1 LALPLDV
8 LAKLDEETI
17 HLIVLRTRGLF
28 LIELS
33 RRKAEEEAET
43 VARVQMTMTAMVK
56 ASREDVEQEEAALH
70 LHVTVEAMS
79 LNRHQKILIDMCPD
93 RAMDAI
99 RADEMKDG
107 TVADVLEREE
117 NVVAG
122 VTVVEEG
129 ETGLKGVK
137 MVLEWLT
144 GDQGKHRRNWMLRWR
159 TTGVT
164 RIRLGEMPRLQQ
176 ETITRTPLHPPR
188 PLWQM
193 MILI

>member
-1 LALPLDV
+1 LVLLLDV
-8 LAKLDEETI
+8 LAQLDEETT
-17 HLIVLRTRGLF
+17 HLIVLRTQELF
-28 LIELS
+28 LTELS
-33 RRKAEEEAET
+33 LQKAEEAEA
-43 VARVQMTMTAMVK
+43 VARVQMTTTAMMKVIQ
-56 ASREDVEQEEAALH
+56 EDVEQEGAALH

-79 LNRHQKILIDMCPD
+79 LNHHPKILIDMCLD
-93 RAMDAI
+93 RAIDAI
-99 RADEMKDG
+99 RADEVKDG
-107 TVADVLEREE
+107 TVADVLERGE

-144 GDQGKHRRNWMLRWR
+144 GDPEKHKRNWMLRWR
-159 TTGVT
+159 ITGVT
-164 RIRLGEMPRLQQ
+164 RTLLAEMLQHQ
-176 ETITRTPLHPPR
+176 RETITRTLLHPPR

>member
-1 LALPLDV
+1 M

-28 LIELS
+28 LTELS
-33 RRKAEEEAET
+33 LRKVEEAET
-43 VARVQMTMTAMVK
+43 VARVQMTMTAMMK
-56 ASREDVEQEEAALH
+56 AIREDVEQEGAAPH
-70 LHVTVEAMS
+70 LHATVEAMS
-79 LNRHQKILIDMCPD
+79 LSRHQKILIDMYPD

-99 RADEMKDG
+99 RADEVKDG

-137 MVLEWLT
+137 MVLEWST
-144 GDQGKHRRNWMLRWR
+144 GDREKLRRNWMLRWR

-164 RIRLGEMPRLQQ
+164 RILLVEILRHQQ
-176 ETITRTPLHPPR
+176 EMITRTLLHPLR